1 MFMCFYLLL
10 PRETVV
16 PKASKTSNRGFTLI
30 ELLVVIAII
39 AVLIAL
45 LLPAVQQAREAA
57 RRTQCKNNLKQLVL
71 AIHNYHD
78 TMNIMPIGA
87 MSNTIGGSGFPGGQ
101 MGVESTWAIMI
112 LPYLEQAPL
121 YNMISGVAAQMN
133 NVPENSQALSDAT
146 NKSIGAFS
154 CPTDPN
160 SGKKTA
166 QWGLSD
172 RNDGICIN
180 YAGACGN
187 TIFTGATWTSPS
199 SNQGIFYPMSATRI
213 SDVTDGTSN
222 TLLLGENLLVA
233 DSSAERDW
241 HGRMYRGS
249 WQGVLFHSSATPNTT
264 AVDVMIRC
272 QPSSPV
278 GLVPCTNGA
287 TSNLVM
293 YSRSL
298 HTGGAHFGLADG
310 QIRFISNNISTQT
323 FAGLGT
329 RNGSESIGE
338 F

>member
-1 MFMCFYLLL
+1 M
-10 PRETVV
+10 
-16 PKASKTSNRGFTLI
+16 PKASKSRNRGFTLI

-87 MSNTIGGSGFPGGQ
+87 ITNAIGSGWNPAANAKAGC
-101 MGVESTWAIMI
+101 ESTWAIMI

-121 YNMISGVAAQMN
+121 YNLISSANTISTDVIPQ
-133 NVPENSQALSDAT
+133 STQALSDAT
-146 NKSIGAFS
+146 NKSIGAFA

-172 RNDGICIN
+172 YNDGICIN
-180 YAGACGN
+180 YAGSCGN
-187 TIFTGATWTSPS
+187 TPFTSATWNSPS
-199 SNQGIFYPMSATRI
+199 SNQGIFYPLSNTRMG
-213 SDVTDGTSN
+213 DVTDGTSN
-222 TLLLGENLLVA
+222 TFLLGEHLLVA
-233 DSSAERDW
+233 DAGERDW

-249 WQGVLFHSSATPNTT
+249 WQGVLFHSSAPPNTT
-264 AVDVMIRC
+264 SVDVMIRC

-287 TSNLVM
+287 GSNLVM
-293 YSRSL
+293 FSRSL

-323 FAGLGT
+323 FQALGT
-329 RNGSESIGE
+329 RNGAETMGE